1 MRCAQ
6 FQQVRAPQP
15 RPCRPILLRCLAN
28 GGWCPGLEC
37 HDQARP
43 TNNPQTI
50 ERISFSGLCTR
61 LERLERL
68 AFWGWFWYVTG
79 AAQVLCA
86 NAPIGCIPCSNE
98 YLVGQT
104 NLPNAHGAAKL
115 HRFSRKPKTGSLET
129 PPPPPCT
136 APTEMGPEM
145 LVILRFAKTDNM
157 LFLGSHNTSHAT
169 QTGWDEPNATYAI
182 HPDLAVKWQAAQ
194 SHESIGIGW
203 PRRSGPRSGENR
215 STNNNAKGNRKE
227 IVCGWELMC
236 FRCTN
241 GATAK
246 RVHKGT

>member
-6 FQQVRAPQP
+6 FQQVQAPQP

-43 TNNPQTI
+43 TTNPQTI

-129 PPPPPCT
+129 PPPPVHCPHRDGAGNACDFEVRKDRQHAFSWVTQHLPC
-136 APTEMGPEM
+136 
-145 LVILRFAKTDNM
+145 D
-157 LFLGSHNTSHAT
+157 
-169 QTGWDEPNATYAI
+169 
-182 HPDLAVKWQAAQ
+182 
-194 SHESIGIGW
+194 
-203 PRRSGPRSGENR
+203 
-215 STNNNAKGNRKE
+215 TNWVG
-227 IVCGWELMC
+227 
-236 FRCTN
+236 
-241 GATAK
+241 
-246 RVHKGT
+246 

>member
-1 MRCAQ
+1 
-6 FQQVRAPQP
+6 
-15 RPCRPILLRCLAN
+15 
-28 GGWCPGLEC
+28 
-37 HDQARP
+37 
-43 TNNPQTI
+43 
-50 ERISFSGLCTR
+50 
-61 LERLERL
+61 
-68 AFWGWFWYVTG
+68 
-79 AAQVLCA
+79 
-86 NAPIGCIPCSNE
+86 
-98 YLVGQT
+98 
-104 NLPNAHGAAKL
+104 
-115 HRFSRKPKTGSLET
+115 
-129 PPPPPCT
+129 
-136 APTEMGPEM
+136 
-145 LVILRFAKTDNM
+145 VILRFAKTDNM